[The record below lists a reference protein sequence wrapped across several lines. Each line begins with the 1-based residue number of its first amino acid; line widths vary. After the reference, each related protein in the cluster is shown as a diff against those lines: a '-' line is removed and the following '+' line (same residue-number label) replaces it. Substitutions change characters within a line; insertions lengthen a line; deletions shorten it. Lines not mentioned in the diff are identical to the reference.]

1 MGTESSI
8 GDRLET
14 LRSIPLFADLSQAS
28 LESILEFAAEFE
40 AQRGHVLV
48 QPNQP
53 GAGLFIIEEGVV
65 EVELPNR
72 KLELGAGEF
81 FGELALLDAGATRT
95 ARIRVVKQVR
105 CLAIARAEFD
115 RLLQSEPKMAISMLR
130 TLARRLA
137 AQSKEPPR
145 GRTPV

>member
-1 MGTESSI
+1 MGTERSI
-8 GDRLET
+8 EDRLET

-28 LESILEFAAEFE
+28 LESILECASEFE

-53 GAGLFIIEEGVV
+53 GSGLFIIEEGVV
-65 EVELPNR
+65 EVDLPNR

-81 FGELALLDAGATRT
+81 FGELALLDVGATRT

-105 CLAIARAEFD
+105 CLAIARADFD

-137 AQSKEPPR
+137 AKR
-145 GRTPV
+145 

>member
-1 MGTESSI
+1 MGIESSI
-8 GDRLET
+8 GDRLEA
-14 LRSIPLFADLSQAS
+14 LRSIPLFTDLSQVS
-28 LESILEFAAEFE
+28 LESILDCASEFE

-53 GAGLFIIEEGVV
+53 GSGLLIIEEGLV

-72 KLELGAGEF
+72 KLQLGPGEF
-81 FGELALLDAGATRT
+81 FGELALLYVGATRT
-95 ARIRVVKQVR
+95 ARIRVVKRVR
-105 CLAIARAEFD
+105 CLAIARADFD

-137 AQSKEPPR
+137 AER
-145 GRTPV
+145 